1 MPRHLLSLALAL
13 LLTAAQP
20 AAAQTPTDPAPA
32 RPAETTETAKV
43 EIAKAE
49 AAKPPSKGE
58 KQANAWFDMLDTNH
72 DNKLEWSEVR
82 WVPWGPLRDE
92 FHTADTDGDGYL
104 TREEIRVLAKRRVQ
118 ERRERKAREAAEK
131 QAREQ
136 ARQQQPASGQ

>member
-1 MPRHLLSLALAL
+1 MPRHLLPLALAL

-20 AAAQTPTDPAPA
+20 AAAQTPPAAAQAEPQPA
-32 RPAETTETAKV
+32 KTEP
-43 EIAKAE
+43 AE

-131 QAREQ
+131 QAREA

>member
-1 MPRHLLSLALAL
+1 MPRHLLPLALAL

-20 AAAQTPTDPAPA
+20 AAAQTPPAAAQAEPQPA
-32 RPAETTETAKV
+32 KTEP
-43 EIAKAE
+43 AE